1 MGIIQYS
8 EESLKFQSDKLFKH
22 LTMLFEE
29 ILKIKDKSARADSPL
44 WRAMEETIFDFT
56 GIQTTIMMDVY
67 GPAVELPSVDRNNIL
82 INAWRRPYMSSSDG
96 IKMIHDA
103 GKNAIGFTNPND
115 GTIGGVFSK
124 VNHKV
129 HMNEGLFDGSESI
142 KFTPEEFSGIMIHEL
157 GHIWTFYNY
166 LGNVATTNHV
176 LQGMAIAL
184 ANEGDFKQ
192 REKILKLAADELK
205 LKDLDT
211 ASLAKSS
218 DQRVIEHVFIS
229 SAIRETR
236 SELGTPYY
244 DLSQAEQLADE
255 YAARF
260 QAHVALVTA
269 LDKIERNRTFN
280 ISYRSWPMYF
290 LLEAVKI
297 VGVIGSVLINAISI
311 VSPWVHVAANVTRTF
326 LLLLIAADGRGDGEY
341 DRPGARFKRIRS
353 NIVEQLKN
361 KNLSKDQITQ
371 LREDILEIDSLVKM
385 VEDKDQVVSILWDFL
400 SPSSR
405 RDQAQIKLQR
415 HLEDIANNEV
425 FVHSAAL
432 RQLA

>member
-8 EESLKFQSDKLFKH
+8 EESLKFQSDKFFKH
-22 LTMLFEE
+22 LSMLFEE

-56 GIQTTIMMDVY
+56 GIKSVILMDVY

-82 INAWRRPYMSSSDG
+82 INAWRRPYLSSSDG
-96 IKMIHDA
+96 IKMIHEA
-103 GKNAIGFTNPND
+103 SRNAVGFVDQAT
-115 GTIGGVFSK
+115 GSIGGVFSK
-124 VNHKV
+124 VEHKI

-142 KFTPEEFSGIMIHEL
+142 KFTADEFAGILIHEL

-166 LGNVATTNHV
+166 LGCVVTTNHV
-176 LQGMAIAL
+176 LQGMSIAL
-184 ANEGDFKQ
+184 SNEGDFKQ
-192 REKILKLAADELK
+192 REKILKMAADELK
-205 LKDLDT
+205 IKDLDT
-211 ASLAKSS
+211 ASLAKST
-218 DQRVIEHVFIS
+218 DQKIVEYVFIS

-260 QAHVALVTA
+260 QAHVALTTA
-269 LDKIERNRTFN
+269 LDKIERNRAFN

-290 LLEAVKI
+290 FMEAVKI
-297 VGVIGSVLINAISI
+297 VGVVCSVLINA
-311 VSPWVHVAANVTRTF
+311 VSFVAPWVQILASVTRT
-326 LLLLIAADGRGDGEY
+326 LLLMLMVIDGRGNGEY
-341 DRPGARFKRIRS
+341 DRPGARFKRIRA
-353 NIVEQLKN
+353 NIVEQLKD
-361 KNLSKDQITQ
+361 KSLSKDQITQ
-371 LREDILEIDSLVKM
+371 LREDILEIDNITKM
-385 VEDKDQVVSILWDFL
+385 VEDKDQVTNLIWDFL

-405 RDQAQIKLQR
+405 RDQAQLRLQR